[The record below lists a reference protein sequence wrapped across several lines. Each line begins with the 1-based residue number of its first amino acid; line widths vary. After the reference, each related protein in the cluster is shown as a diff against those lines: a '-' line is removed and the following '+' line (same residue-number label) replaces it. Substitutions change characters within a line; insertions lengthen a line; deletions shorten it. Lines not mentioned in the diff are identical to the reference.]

1 MREIASSLSEI
12 LFHRVLLAMMDQHL
26 CFQMDTQAFTGGK
39 MFKKESKCSL
49 SRSEIEQK
57 ANDALKQMT
66 LKEKVWLLN
75 GNWDMFTNQIKHKNA
90 YNPVPITTN
99 GVKRL
104 GISPIKFS
112 DGPRGVVM
120 GKSTCFPVSMARGA
134 SFDRALE
141 KRVGDV
147 IGKEARAQG
156 ANFFGGVCVN
166 LLRHPAWG
174 RAQETYGED
183 PFLVGEMGKSLAEA
197 VQEHNVMACVKH
209 YAVNNIENSRFFV
222 NIKADD
228 RTMHEVY
235 LAHFKKIVQA
245 GAASVMGSYNRFMG
259 DQACESRKL
268 LTEIL
273 RQDWGF
279 EGFTISDFIFG
290 VRDGKKAIEAGL
302 DVEMPMPIH
311 YQKNLLQAVQEGK
324 VAESLVDQ
332 AVLRVLRTLLVFENT
347 PDPTEYRREL
357 VASPEHITLACE
369 VAEKSM
375 VLIKNRGHVLPFNKN
390 VKRILVLGNLAGLE
404 NTGDHGSSRVY
415 APYVIT
421 PLEGLK
427 KYFGQGVEI
436 LHHDET
442 QIAEAKNLA
451 GKADCVII
459 IAGNDFNDE
468 GEFISPGG
476 MDDMMRTVITGY
488 QNMGQ
493 PIKTALLKMMSR
505 LIASGFQSKDGLAPG
520 GDRQSLSLK
529 PEQSKLIR
537 EVAGINP
544 NTVVCLV
551 CGSMVMIEDW
561 AEKVPAVLYSWYAGM
576 EGGTA
581 LARILFGD
589 VNPSGKLPF
598 TIPTSVDQLP
608 YFSSTDQEITYDLYH
623 GYTLLDKKGLK
634 PAYPFGFGLSYTT
647 YTYSDLQVENKDQSL
662 EVKVKVSNTG
672 SRDGEE
678 IVQVYV
684 GMDNPRVE
692 RQKKLLKG
700 FEKVAIPA
708 GATAEVTISIPL
720 DELRYYDM
728 QEKKWC
734 LEAGTYRVMVG
745 PSSDDGVLLK
755 TLLEVAAL

>member
-1 MREIASSLSEI
+1 
-12 LFHRVLLAMMDQHL
+12 
-26 CFQMDTQAFTGGK
+26 
-39 MFKKESKCSL
+39 MFKKETKCLL
-49 SRSEIEQK
+49 SRSEIEQR
-57 ANDALKQMT
+57 AHDTLKQLS

-75 GNWDMFTNQIKHKNA
+75 GNWDMLTNQIKYKNA
-90 YNPVPITTN
+90 YNPVPIATN

-104 GISPIKFS
+104 GISPIKFT

-141 KRVGDV
+141 KRVGDA

-183 PFLVGEMGKSLAEA
+183 PFLVGEMGKSLMEA

-222 NIKADD
+222 NVKADD
-228 RTMHEVY
+228 RTMHEIY

-268 LTEIL
+268 LTDIL
-273 RQDWGF
+273 RQEWVF

-311 YQKNLLQAVQEGK
+311 YQKNLLKAVKNGK
-324 VAESLVDQ
+324 VAESVVDQ
-332 AVLRVLRTLLVFENT
+332 AVWRVLRTLLVFENT
-347 PDPTEYRREL
+347 PDPMKYRQEL
-357 VASPEHITLACE
+357 VACQEHIALARE
-369 VAEKSM
+369 AAEKSM
-375 VLIKNRGHVLPFNKN
+375 VLIKNQGQVLPFNKN
-390 VKRILVLGNLAGLE
+390 VKRILVLGKLANQE
-404 NTGDHGSSRVY
+404 NTGDHGSSRVN
-415 APYVIT
+415 APYVIP
-421 PLEGLK
+421 PLAGLE
-427 KYFGQGVEI
+427 KYFGQDVEI
-436 LHHDET
+436 LHRDET
-442 QIAEAKNLA
+442 QIVEAKKLA
-451 GKADCVII
+451 GEVDCVII

-476 MDDMMRTVITGY
+476 MDEMLGALTTGY
-488 QNMGQ
+488 RNMGQ
-493 PIKTALLKMMSR
+493 PIKAFLLKMMAKTATS
-505 LIASGFQSKDGLAPG
+505 SFQSKDGSIPG

-529 PEQSKLIR
+529 PEQRKLIQ

-551 CGSMVMIEDW
+551 CGSMIMIEDW
-561 AEKVPAVLYSWYAGM
+561 VEKIPAVLYSWYAGM

-589 VNPSGKLPF
+589 VNPSSKLPF
-598 TIPTSVDQLP
+598 TIPTSADQLP
-608 YFSSTDQEITYDLYH
+608 YFSSTDPEITYDLYH

-647 YTYSDLQVENKDQSL
+647 YAYHDLRVEHKGQSL
-662 EVKVKVSNTG
+662 EVTVQVTNTG

-684 GMDNPRVE
+684 GVDNPRVE

-700 FEKVAIPA
+700 FEKIALPA
-708 GATAEVTISIPL
+708 QATAEVKISVPL

-728 QEKKWC
+728 QEKGWR
-734 LEAGTYRVMVG
+734 LEPGTYQVLAG

-755 TLLEVAAL
+755 TLLALAA

>member
-1 MREIASSLSEI
+1 
-12 LFHRVLLAMMDQHL
+12 
-26 CFQMDTQAFTGGK
+26 
-39 MFKKESKCSL
+39 MFKKETRCTL
-49 SRSEIEQK
+49 SRAEIEQK
-57 ANDALKQMT
+57 AGDILNQMT

-75 GNWDMFTNQIKHKNA
+75 GNWDMITNQIKYQNS
-90 YNPVPITTN
+90 YNPTPIATN
-99 GVKRL
+99 GVPRL
-104 GISPIKFS
+104 GVTPIKFT

-120 GKSTCFPVSMARGA
+120 GRSTCFPVSMARGA

-141 KRVGDV
+141 KRIGDA
-147 IGKEARAQG
+147 IGKEARAQD

-183 PFLVGEMGKSLAEA
+183 PFLVGELGKSLAEA

-222 NIKADD
+222 NVTADD
-228 RTMHEVY
+228 RTMHEIY
-235 LAHFKKIVQA
+235 LAHFKKIVQG
-245 GAASVMGSYNRFMG
+245 GAASVMASYNRFMG

-273 RQDWGF
+273 REDWGF
-279 EGFTISDFIFG
+279 EGFAISDFIFG
-290 VRDGKKAIEAGL
+290 VRNGKKAIEAGL

-311 YQKNLLQAVQEGK
+311 YQRNLLKAVEAGE
-324 VAESLVDQ
+324 VAESCIDQ
-332 AVLRVLRTLLVFENT
+332 AALRVLRTLLVFENT
-347 PDPTEYRREL
+347 PDPMTYDKEL
-357 VASPEHITLACE
+357 VACPAHVALARE
-369 VAEKSM
+369 AAEKSM
-375 VLIKNRGHVLPFNKN
+375 VLIKNQGPALPFNKS
-390 VKRILVLGNLAGLE
+390 VKRVLVLGRLAAQE

-427 KYFGQGVEI
+427 KYLGQGVEI
-436 LHHDET
+436 LHRDET
-442 QIAEAKNLA
+442 QMTEAQQLA
-451 GKADCVII
+451 GEVDCVVI

-468 GEFISPGG
+468 GEFVSPGG
-476 MDDMMRTVITGY
+476 MEEMLKPLIIGYRNMDQPDKAAQLEMM
-488 QNMGQ
+488 Q
-493 PIKTALLKMMSR
+493 
-505 LIASGFQSKDGLAPG
+505 QSAPHNSQSLEGLSPG

-529 PEQSKLIR
+529 PEQRALIQA
-537 EVAGINP
+537 VAGINP

-551 CGSMVMIEDW
+551 CGSMIMIEDW
-561 AEKVPAVLYSWYAGM
+561 AAKVPAVLYSWYAGM

-581 LARILFGD
+581 LARLLFGD
-589 VNPSGKLPF
+589 VAPSGKLPF
-598 TIPTSVDQLP
+598 TIPTSADHLP

-623 GYTLLDKKGLK
+623 GYTLLEQKGLK

-647 YTYSDLQVENKDQSL
+647 YAYHDLRVERKDQSL
-662 EVKVKVSNTG
+662 EVTVKVSNTG

-684 GMDNPRVE
+684 GMANSSVE

-708 GATAEVTISIPL
+708 GATAEVPLSIPL
-720 DELRYYDM
+720 AELRYYDM
-728 QEKKWC
+728 QEKRWR
-734 LEAGTYRVMVG
+734 LESGTYQVLVG
-745 PSSDDGVLLK
+745 PSSDNDVLLK
-755 TLLEVAAL
+755 RELEVAALGNG

>member
-1 MREIASSLSEI
+1 
-12 LFHRVLLAMMDQHL
+12 
-26 CFQMDTQAFTGGK
+26 
-39 MFKKESKCSL
+39 MFNKEARCTL
-49 SRSEIEQK
+49 SRAEIEQK
-57 ANDALKQMT
+57 ANDILKQMT

-75 GNWDMFTNQIKHKNA
+75 GNWNMVTNQLKHKNP
-90 YNPVPITTN
+90 YNPTPIATN

-104 GISPIKFS
+104 GVSPIKFT

-120 GKSTCFPVSMARGA
+120 GRSTCFPVSMARGA

-141 KRVGDV
+141 ARIGDA

-183 PFLVGEMGKSLAEA
+183 PFLLGEMGKALTEG

-209 YAVNNIENSRFFV
+209 YAFNNIENSRFFV
-222 NIKADD
+222 DVQADD

-245 GAASVMGSYNRFMG
+245 GAASVMGAYNRFRG
-259 DQACESRKL
+259 DHACESRLL

-273 RQDWGF
+273 REDWGF

-290 VRDGKKAIEAGL
+290 VRNGQKALEAGL
-302 DVEMPMPIH
+302 DVEMPLPIH
-311 YQKNLLQAVQEGK
+311 YQRNLLKAVQDGE
-324 VAESLVDQ
+324 VAESAVDQ

-347 PDPTEYRREL
+347 PDPMAYTKEL
-357 VASPEHITLACE
+357 VASQEHVALARE
-369 VAEKSM
+369 AAEKSM
-375 VLIKNRGHVLPFNKN
+375 VLLKNEGPALPFAKS
-390 VKRILVLGNLAGLE
+390 VKRVLVLGKLAAQE

-421 PLEGLK
+421 PLEGLRT
-427 KYFGQGVEI
+427 YLGQGVEI
-436 LHHDET
+436 LHRDET
-442 QIAEAKNLA
+442 QLAEAQKLA
-451 GKADCVII
+451 GEVDCVII

-468 GEFISPGG
+468 GEYISPGG
-476 MDDMMRTVITGY
+476 MQEMLKPIITGY
-488 QNMGQ
+488 RNMGKPLQ
-493 PIKTALLKMMSR
+493 GTLLKWQAKS
-505 LIASGFQSKDGLAPG
+505 IAAGAQSPVGLSPG
-520 GDRQSLSLK
+520 GDRQNLSLK
-529 PEQSKLIR
+529 PEQAALIQA
-537 EVAGINP
+537 VAGINP

-551 CGSMVMIEDW
+551 CGSMIMIDDW
-561 AEKVPAVLYSWYAGM
+561 AENVPAVLYSWYAGM

-581 LARILFGD
+581 LARLLFGD

-598 TIPTSVDQLP
+598 SIPTSVEHLP
-608 YFSSTDQEITYDLYH
+608 YFSSTDAEITYDLYH
-623 GYTLLDKKGLK
+623 GYTLLDHKGLK

-647 YTYSDLQVENKDQSL
+647 YAYRDVHVARNAQNL
-662 EVKVKVSNTG
+662 EVTVEVSNTG
-672 SRDGEE
+672 ARDGEE

-684 GMDNPRVE
+684 GMDNSAVE

-708 GATAEVTISIPL
+708 GGTKMVEIAIPL
-720 DELRYYDM
+720 DELRYYDA
-728 QEKKWC
+728 QAKQWR
-734 LEAGTYRVMVG
+734 LEPGVYRVMVG
-745 PSSDDGVLLK
+745 PSADDAA
-755 TLLEVAAL
+755 LLETSVEIAA